1 MTRSAL
7 TMLFFGL
14 SFLGSLSLK
23 AQNATEAAN
32 YYDQYTRYKNN
43 GLESAAYPALYQC
56 YEEYT
61 KVLADASL
69 TAYHAQA
76 KAVLK
81 ELYPGLHDGAFYYTG
96 RNDQTHALQFAQAYI
111 SLSMMPAMQSEALP
125 RGANYAQL
133 SRFAASGTWN
143 RREHAKA
150 IPYLYAYLTTGDA
163 AGREEAFLCIG
174 QAYYEQKDYVN
185 AKQFLTE
192 GLRQYPS
199 NLSMLSTIINTY
211 QDLGDMDGMQPY
223 LAQALSLR
231 PTDEALLNLQ
241 GMAHEKNGKFEQ
253 AIECYR
259 TIQQSKP
266 QSLEVAKHLAQDY
279 YNAGVQSW
287 MLGKS
292 GKRKAE
298 EHFRAAEPLL
308 RNIMA
313 SDPLSVKHACALA
326 NVYSLLGENAKLQDM
341 NGKLTALGVRSVDK
355 SVQPALMDEIN
366 TVREQDVAIN
376 NVPSPITPSPVG
388 ATPFT
393 PQPKKGQRAVP
404 DVDINIPENKTNN
417 NLTFAVIIANENYIE
432 SGKNVPMALND
443 GRMFAE
449 YCNKTLGI
457 PRTNIR
463 TYENATSLR
472 MRGALRD
479 VTGIARACHEP
490 FNIIFYYAGHGV
502 PDVATQE
509 SFLMPVDGTGEST
522 DGYLSLDQLYLELGE
537 LGAQKVCVFLD
548 ACFSGAARGGGM
560 LASAR
565 GVEVDSEP
573 GEPQGNMV
581 IFSATSNK
589 ETALPYEEQKH
600 GLFTYY
606 LLKKL
611 QETKGNVT
619 LEQLGEY
626 LTREVSLQ
634 SQLVNRKAQTP
645 TVTAGLALGDK
656 WKKMKLR

>member
-1 MTRSAL
+1 MGSPSAH
-7 TMLFFGL
+7 
-14 SFLGSLSLK
+14 
-23 AQNATEAAN
+23 AQNATAGAN
-32 YYDQYTRYKNN
+32 YYDQYTRYKSS
-43 GLESAAYPALYQC
+43 GQESAAYSSLYQC

-61 KVLADASL
+61 RVLSDASQ
-69 TAYHAQA
+69 TVYHAQA

-81 ELYPGLHDGAFYYTG
+81 EIYAGLQDGAFYYTG
-96 RNDQTHALQFAQAYI
+96 RNDQAHALQFAQAYI
-111 SLSMMPAMQSEALP
+111 SLSVLPAMQSENLP

-133 SRFAASGTWN
+133 ARFAASGTWN

-163 AGREEAFLCIG
+163 GGREEAFASIG
-174 QAYYEQKDYVN
+174 LAYYEQKDYAN

-199 NLSMLSTIINTY
+199 NLSMLSTIINAY

-223 LAQALSLR
+223 LTKALALR

-241 GMAHEKNGKFEQ
+241 GMAYEKSGRFEQ

-259 TIQQSKP
+259 TIQQRKP

-308 RNIMA
+308 RSIMA
-313 SDPLSVKHACALA
+313 SDPLSVKYACALA
-326 NVYSLLGENAKLQDM
+326 NVYSLLGESAKLQDM
-341 NGKLTALGVRSVDK
+341 NGKLAALGIRSVDK
-355 SVQPALMDEIN
+355 SVQPTLMDDIN
-366 TVREQDVAIN
+366 TARDNNVVAI

-388 ATPFT
+388 PTPVT
-393 PQPKKGQRAVP
+393 PQPTTGPRAVS

-449 YCNKTLGI
+449 YCNKVLGM
-457 PRTNIR
+457 PKSNIR
-463 TYENATSLR
+463 TYENTTSLK
-472 MRGALRD
+472 MLGALRD
-479 VTGIARACHEP
+479 VKGIAKACREP
-490 FNIIFYYAGHGV
+490 FSVIFYYAGHGV
-502 PDVATQE
+502 PDAATHE

-522 DGYLSLDQLYLELGE
+522 DGYLSLNKLYEDLGS

-548 ACFSGAARGGGM
+548 ACFSGSARGGGM
-560 LASAR
+560 IANAR
-565 GVEVDSEP
+565 GVEIDSEP
-573 GEPQGNMV
+573 GETQGNMI

-600 GLFTYY
+600 GLFTYF

-619 LEQLGEY
+619 LEQLGDY
-626 LTREVSLQ
+626 LTHEVNLQ
-634 SQLVNRKAQTP
+634 SQLVNHKAQTP
-645 TVTAGLALGDK
+645 TVTAGFELGDK
-656 WKKMKLR
+656 WRKMKLR